1 MRITYQIII
10 SFALVLA
17 LYGVS
22 TGIAV
27 KQTKQAKEDIISVM
41 EHAASLGE
49 VSNDLRLN
57 LSSFQQSILSL
68 VQSNDSALEAQ
79 YTESNTLLLNSIDA
93 VYNQG
98 LLQVYLDEQQ
108 QQQFVTGIS
117 ALRTQS
123 KIIQDNH
130 FKALILADRSQSLRN
145 ELSNQVATADSVLD
159 RVTPRYINND
169 SFLRKELEEY
179 IQQRNALLDM
189 SYRAFF
195 IIKNSE
201 LLEISQSIKSAQE
214 NYNDLYGIILEDFP
228 LLAKEP
234 DFVKASEQIIALLYG
249 ENNLLGFLNELSLA
263 NEAIQQQLLL
273 QRNILSNLNIIVG
286 KITADLKQSS
296 QQNSQII
303 AASLDMVSRIQMFVM
318 LLCLVV
324 VIIIGYV
331 LTRKIH
337 QPLNYCREKMAL
349 LAEGDF
355 SQKIETNWPTEFS
368 ELTQQLSKVIYT
380 NSDLLGK
387 IKDHSV
393 EIYDISINNAQKTT
407 KVKESSDQQLTAVSR
422 ISSAVCELEQTSLHV
437 RELTE
442 NHLVQSQEISHIAE
456 LGGVAIEKSNVINA
470 QLKDQVEVSTGVIDE
485 VSQQSQD
492 ISLILEV
499 IENIAKQTNLLALN
513 AAIEAA
519 RAGEQ
524 GRGFAVVAEEVR
536 NLAMRTTNA
545 TEQIQGMIE
554 KLQTASQKAVSNMQ
568 QCNGYMDANFE
579 AVKHSKQS
587 IVDINERMQLLEKD
601 IHFIAQSTQEQHSAC
616 AEISESLGGI
626 SLAFSEST
634 TASSEVALQSQAL
647 AQRTIAQQDELGKI
661 KTLTI
666 SK

>member
-1 MRITYQIII
+1 MRITHQIII
-10 SFALVLA
+10 SFTLVLG

-22 TGIAV
+22 TGVAV
-27 KQTKQAKEDIISVM
+27 KQTKQAKEDIITVM
-41 EHAASLGE
+41 EHAAILGE
-49 VSNDLRLN
+49 VSNELRLN

-68 VQSNDSALEAQ
+68 VQSKDPTLEVK
-79 YTESNTLLLNSIDA
+79 YTEANTLLLNSIHD

-98 LLQVYLDEQQ
+98 LLQASLDEQQ
-108 QQQFVTGIS
+108 QMQFVADIGD
-117 ALRTQS
+117 LRIQS
-123 KIIQDNH
+123 QIIQEKH
-130 FKALILADRSQSLRN
+130 FKALILAKKSQSFRN

-169 SFLRKELEEY
+169 SFLRKELKEY

-195 IIKNSE
+195 IIKNSA
-201 LLEISQSIKSAQE
+201 LLDISQSIKSAEE
-214 NYNDLYGIILEDFP
+214 NYNELYEIILEDFA
-228 LLAKEP
+228 LLALEP
-234 DFVKASEQIIALLYG
+234 DFIKASEQIVELLYG
-249 ENNLLGFLNELSLA
+249 ENNLLFFLNELTLA
-263 NEAIQQQLLL
+263 NETVQLQLLL
-273 QRNILSNLNIIVG
+273 QRNTLSNLNVVVG
-286 KITADLKQSS
+286 KVTDDIKESS
-296 QQNSQII
+296 HQNSQII
-303 AASLDMVSRIQMFVM
+303 AASLDMVSHIQMFVM

-337 QPLNYCREKMAL
+337 QPLNYCRNKMAL

-393 EIYDISINNAQKTT
+393 EIYDISIINVQKTT
-407 KVKESSDQQLTAVSR
+407 KVKESSEQQLTAVSR

-442 NHLVQSQEISHIAE
+442 KHLLQSQEISRIAE
-456 LGGVAIEKSNVINA
+456 LGSVAIEKSNVINMR
-470 QLKDQVEVSTGVIDE
+470 LKDQVKVSSNVIDE

-492 ISLILEV
+492 ISLILDV

-524 GRGFAVVAEEVR
+524 GRGFAVVADEVR
-536 NLAMRTTNA
+536 NLAMRTANA

-554 KLQTASQKAVSNMQ
+554 KLQRASQKAVTNMQ
-568 QCNGYMDANFE
+568 QCNDHMDANFE

-587 IVDINERMQLLEKD
+587 IVDINERTQLLEKD
-601 IHFIAQSTQEQHSAC
+601 IHFIAQSTQEQYSAC
-616 AEISESLGGI
+616 AEISESLEGI

-634 TASSEVALQSQAL
+634 AASSEVASESQAL
-647 AQRTIAQQDELGKI
+647 AQRTIAQQDELSKI
-661 KTLTI
+661 KTLNI